1 MNSPYDHN
9 IHVVPP
15 PFMLMEQSVEIAW
28 NYLHLTGQVENPV
41 DAYRELSAT
50 VAARMRQG
58 VTSRLL
64 LSNHAIGVYER
75 AHAAGCSQEAAAQGD
90 GARDAASSPVSE

>member
-1 MNSPYDHN
+1 MNDPYDRNDSAHA
-9 IHVVPP
+9 VPP
-15 PFMLMEQSVEIAW
+15 PFMLAEQSVEIAW

-50 VAARMRQG
+50 VAALMRQG

-64 LSNHAIGVYER
+64 LSNHAIAAYER
-75 AHAAGCSQEAAAQGD
+75 ARSSRRGPEAAPVDD
-90 GARDAASSPVSE
+90 GAHHG